1 MKRKLK
7 KNKKTHMVFIFLEHT
22 TFYIPATSK
31 YINYSFNSF
40 PKLQETTKKE
50 LGLHIK

>member
-1 MKRKLK
+1 
-7 KNKKTHMVFIFLEHT
+7 MVFTFLEHI
-22 TFYIPATSK
+22 TFYIPTTSK
-31 YINYSFNSF
+31 YINSSFNSS